1 MERNLENAMRCF
13 AQEAY
18 SDRRF
23 AFVPDQEIASN
34 HPGLFAS
41 WDLTQE
47 ETVFRQAFSLVPAD
61 SLSLLDFPS
70 TVREAIVSDSAV
82 LVREYRLV
90 LNHPMADLPRRYEG
104 QAEFHL
110 SEDRKGEWV
119 IHLWIDFKSR
129 ADSEPWSGLKAVLGG

>member
-1 MERNLENAMRCF
+1 MRCF
-13 AQEAY
+13 AQETY
-18 SDRRF
+18 SGRRF
-23 AFVPDQEIASN
+23 AFVPDQEIASH
-34 HPGLFAS
+34 HPGLFAA

-47 ETVFRQAFSLVPAD
+47 ETVFRQAFSLVPED
-61 SLSLLDFPS
+61 SLSRLDFPS
-70 TVREAIVSDSAV
+70 LIREAVVSDSAV

-90 LNHPMADLPRRYEG
+90 LNHPLADMPRIFQG

-129 ADSEPWSGLKAVLGG
+129 AECEPWSSLKAALGG